1 MKISQCIYPGTSLAK
16 SQLLSYILVMCI
28 CCKRQLLAGG
38 LKTSM
43 NFPVLGKKNS
53 LAGVCSF
60 WRTKDVR
67 DSIVVGLG
75 NVTKNN
81 DQEDW
86 CWWGRVGSLSSLQ
99 AGGDQGSGAGA
110 NLVLSA
116 SSSGLVRCVEVT
128 LCYKKIWNVSL
139 KITCIC
145 IIFCI
150 MIHHI
155 LTLYVIFLG
164 GTGLFRFRFM

>member
-1 MKISQCIYPGTSLAK
+1 ML
-16 SQLLSYILVMCI
+16 
-28 CCKRQLLAGG
+28 
-38 LKTSM
+38 
-43 NFPVLGKKNS
+43 
-53 LAGVCSF
+53 
-60 WRTKDVR
+60 
-67 DSIVVGLG
+67 
-75 NVTKNN
+75 
-81 DQEDW
+81 
-86 CWWGRVGSLSSLQ
+86 VGSCGVAFFS
-99 AGGDQGSGAGA
+99 AGWWRPGFRCCSA